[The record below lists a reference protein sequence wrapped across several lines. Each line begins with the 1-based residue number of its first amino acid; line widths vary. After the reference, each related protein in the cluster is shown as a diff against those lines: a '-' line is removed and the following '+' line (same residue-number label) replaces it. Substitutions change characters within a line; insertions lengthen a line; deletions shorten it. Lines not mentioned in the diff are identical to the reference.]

1 MGVPALYCTRTLTVD
16 DANQA
21 IGMSPL
27 FTKPPSF
34 ANALVQN
41 IGGGNT
47 MVFNHAACELLRK
60 AGADVQVASHDW
72 WTYLVVSGCGGLV
85 HYDPTPTLRYRQHTG
100 NLVGSNGSWLARCR
114 RLTMMLGG
122 RFKDWTQKN
131 ILALTA
137 LKDQLSQESDSRLR
151 EFQQSQRGNIFARLK
166 GVKRSGI
173 YRQTLIGNLGLISA
187 VLLNKI

>member
-1 MGVPALYCTRTLTVD
+1 
-16 DANQA
+16 
-21 IGMSPL
+21 MSPL